1 MKMPDRNMINQQ
13 HTWAVAPGTF
23 GFCPGGTDH
32 RSRDRRTVGSLEVF
46 WLRMAF
52 PPDASILSRREGQT
66 EGFPR

>member
-32 RSRDRRTVGSLEVF
+32 RSRDRRIARGLLAENGVSAGRLDPF
-46 WLRMAF
+46 KA
-52 PPDASILSRREGQT
+52 
-66 EGFPR
+66 